1 MSKEFVPLERR
12 NVGDI
17 VYRQLLDRISGG
29 EWKDGDKIPSENE
42 LCESMQVGRNT
53 VRQAI
58 QKLSA
63 LGIVEARQGEGT
75 FVKKIDTGF
84 YVKILIP
91 SVFLGEQDQVK
102 LFEFEKCIQNGAAVI
117 ACNRASDEEL
127 GQLAVKLEDMKN
139 AKAAREFN
147 EKDID
152 FHVYLAEITHNEM
165 LHKSM
170 QLVKSMLMSG
180 LENIADAYGMQSSI
194 QAHEQIWKALSERN
208 EAEAYKQ
215 MNEHMD
221 DIQRKLL
228 TVLVTKENV

>member
-1 MSKEFVPLERR
+1 MSKEFIPLGRR
-12 NVGDI
+12 SVGEM
-17 VYRQLLDRISGG
+17 VYQQLMERISSG

-84 YVKILIP
+84 YVNILIP
-91 SVFLGEQDQVK
+91 SVFLGEQDQIK
-102 LFEFEKCIQNGAAVI
+102 LFEFEKCIQNGAVVV

-127 GQLAVKLEDMKN
+127 KNLGERLEKMRT
-139 AKAAREFN
+139 AQTARIFN
-147 EKDID
+147 ETDID

-170 QLVKSMLMSG
+170 QIVKSMLMSG
-180 LENIADAYGMQSSI
+180 LESIVDVYGMNSSI
-194 QAHEQIWKALSERN
+194 MAHEQILNALLTRDG
-208 EAEAYKQ
+208 AAAYEC
-215 MNEHMD
+215 MNKHMD
-221 DIQRKLL
+221 DIQKKLL
-228 TVLVTKENV
+228 SVLPEKK

>member
-1 MSKEFVPLERR
+1 VSREFVPLEKRS
-12 NVGDI
+12 VGDM
-17 VYRQLLDRISGG
+17 VYRQLMDRISSG
-29 EWKDGDKIPSENE
+29 EWRDGDKIPSENE
-42 LCESMQVGRNT
+42 LCESMHVGRNT

-84 YVKILIP
+84 YVNILIP

-102 LFEFEKCIQNGAAVI
+102 LFEFEKCIQNGAVVI

-127 GQLAVKLEDMKN
+127 EQLAEKLEVMKR
-139 AKAAREFN
+139 AESPRQFN
-147 EKDID
+147 EADID

-170 QLVKSMLMSG
+170 QIVKSMLMSG
-180 LENIADAYGMQSSI
+180 LENIADVYGMQSSI
-194 QAHEQIWKALSERN
+194 EAHEQILQVLFERN
-208 EAEAYKQ
+208 ETEAYAL
-215 MNEHMD
+215 MNVHMD
-221 DIQRKLL
+221 DIQRKLVS
-228 TVLVTKENV
+228 VLK